1 MAWVF
6 GKCRHLTPNT
16 ALLVIMG
23 AVLWLPIS
31 FAAATAMHAVLF
43 AKIASWP
50 AWMQLLHPLAT
61 VVAKSKL
68 LVLPVYPAAWP
79 QAKNN
84 RFVRLVFKGYETV
97 KRVYVIKKVGFRYRQ
112 AEIVR
117 IAAVERFERTVGIA
131 SAVSWLRKAHVAEH
145 LGVEK
150 PSQKLSSFFS
160 RWSIKFSAE
169 YYEVKQQ
176 QVASPQRSHH

>member
-1 MAWVF
+1 M
-6 GKCRHLTPNT
+6 
-16 ALLVIMG
+16 
-23 AVLWLPIS
+23 
-31 FAAATAMHAVLF
+31 
-43 AKIASWP
+43 
-50 AWMQLLHPLAT
+50 
-61 VVAKSKL
+61 
-68 LVLPVYPAAWP
+68 
-79 QAKNN
+79 
-84 RFVRLVFKGYETV
+84 
-97 KRVYVIKKVGFRYRQ
+97 YVIKKVGFRYRQ

-169 YYEVKQQ
+169 YYEAKERQ
-176 QVASPQRSHH
+176 ASGAAPSLNNSNP